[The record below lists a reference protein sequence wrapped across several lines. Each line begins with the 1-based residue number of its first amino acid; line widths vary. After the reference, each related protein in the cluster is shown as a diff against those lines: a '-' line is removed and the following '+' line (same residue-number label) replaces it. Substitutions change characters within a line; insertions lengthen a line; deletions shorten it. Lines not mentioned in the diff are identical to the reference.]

1 VSAPDPRPRVVM
13 VGAVPMSA
21 LVAAVQEPRG
31 VIVAI
36 HGGATSSA
44 YFDCPG
50 HPRLSLLRLA
60 TSLGY
65 TAIAIDR
72 PGYGASSLYQD
83 EMGTAERRVELVFG
97 AVDKILA
104 GSPEGAGGAGSPRGA
119 GLFVM
124 AHSAGC
130 ELGLRMAADGRA
142 DVLGVEVAG
151 TGLRYRAEAKAVI
164 SKATLTSRPVGLREL
179 LWQPAELYPPDVLTG
194 ALSAGGAAYEGEV
207 TANWPRRDFAEV
219 AARVRVPVEFSV
231 ADHERVWES
240 GPESSAEIAA
250 LFTAA
255 PRVEVNEMADSGH
268 NLSVGLTAETYHQRV
283 LSFVAECVESR
294 NVEVESNAMSACAKR
309 RAT

>member
-1 VSAPDPRPRVVM
+1 M

-104 GSPEGAGGAGSPRGA
+104 GSPAGAGGAGSPRGA

-294 NVEVESNAMSACAKR
+294 NVEVEAGR
-309 RAT
+309 